1 MAQFNFDASQV
12 VPQQSSGP
20 LPAGVYLAHI
30 VESDVQPLKSGNGE
44 GLKLTFEVIDG
55 QFKGRKVYENLNIR
69 HTSEDTQ
76 RIAQSQLSALCH
88 AVNVIKL
95 MDTAALHFKPVRIN
109 VTVREAVG
117 QYKAS
122 NNIKGYEAVGGGISA
137 PAAAPTAPQAPT
149 PVAEAP
155 AWPTAEQEAAK
166 SKTPAW
172 AKKG

>member
-1 MAQFNFDASQV
+1 MAQFNFDASTV
-12 VPQQSSGP
+12 APQASTGP
-20 LPAGVYLAHI
+20 LPAGTYLAHI
-30 VESDVQPLKSGNGE
+30 TESDVQPLKSGNGE
-44 GLKLTFEVIDG
+44 GLKLTFEVIEG
-55 QFKGRKVYENLNIR
+55 QFKGRKVWENLNIR

-109 VTVREAVG
+109 VTVREAQG

-122 NNIKGYEAVGGGISA
+122 NNIKGYESAGASFSA
-137 PAAAPTAPQAPT
+137 PAAAPAP
-149 PVAEAP
+149 AESP

-166 SKTPAW
+166 SKAPAW
-172 AKKG
+172 ARK

>member
-12 VPQQSSGP
+12 APQQSSGP

-55 QFKGRKVYENLNIR
+55 QHKGRKVYENLNIR

-122 NNIKGYEAVGGGISA
+122 NNIKGYEAAGGGISA
-137 PAAAPTAPQAPT
+137 PATAPT
-149 PVAEAP
+149 PAPVAETP

-166 SKTPAW
+166 SKAPAW
-172 AKKG
+172 ARK

>member
-12 VPQQSSGP
+12 APQQSSGP

-44 GLKLTFEVIDG
+44 GLKLTFEIIDG

-122 NNIKGYEAVGGGISA
+122 NNIKGYEAAGGGISA
-137 PAAAPTAPQAPT
+137 PATAPTPA

-166 SKTPAW
+166 SKAPAW
-172 AKKG
+172 ARK

>member
-12 VPQQSSGP
+12 APQQSSGP

-44 GLKLTFEVIDG
+44 GLKLTFEIIDG
-55 QFKGRKVYENLNIR
+55 QHKGRKVYENLNIR

-137 PAAAPTAPQAPT
+137 QATAPTPA

-166 SKTPAW
+166 SKAPAW
-172 AKKG
+172 ARK

>member
-12 VPQQSSGP
+12 APQQSVGP
-20 LPAGVYLAHI
+20 LPAGTYLAHI
-30 VESDVQPLKSGNGE
+30 IESDVQPLKSGNGE
-44 GLKLTFEVIDG
+44 GLKLTFEIIDG

-76 RIAQSQLSALCH
+76 RIAQSHLSALCH

-122 NNIKGYEAVGGGISA
+122 NNIKGYEAAGGGISA
-137 PAAAPTAPQAPT
+137 PATAPT
-149 PVAEAP
+149 PAPVAETP
-155 AWPTAEQEAAK
+155 AWPTPEQEAAK
-166 SKTPAW
+166 SKAPAW
-172 AKKG
+172 ARK

>member
-12 VPQQSSGP
+12 APQQSSGP

-30 VESDVQPLKSGNGE
+30 VESDVRPLNSGNGE
-44 GLKLTFEVIDG
+44 GLKLTFEIIDG
-55 QFKGRKVYENLNIR
+55 QFKGRKVWENLNIR

-122 NNIKGYEAVGGGISA
+122 NNIKGYEAVGAGISA
-137 PAAAPTAPQAPT
+137 PATAPTPA

-166 SKTPAW
+166 SKAPAW
-172 AKKG
+172 ARK

>member
-12 VPQQSSGP
+12 APQQSSAP
-20 LPAGVYLAHI
+20 LPAGDYLAHI
-30 VESDVQPLKSGNGE
+30 TDSDVQPLKSGNGK

-55 QFKGRKVYENLNIR
+55 QYKGRKVWENLNIQ

-122 NNIKGYEAVGGGISA
+122 NNIKGYEAAGGGIGA
-137 PAAAPTAPQAPT
+137 PAAAPTPT
-149 PVAEAP
+149 PVAETP

>member
-12 VPQQSSGP
+12 APQQSSGP

-122 NNIKGYEAVGGGISA
+122 NNIKGYEAAGGGISA
-137 PAAAPTAPQAPT
+137 PATAPT
-149 PVAEAP
+149 PAPVAETP

-166 SKTPAW
+166 SKAPAW
-172 AKKG
+172 ARK

>member
-12 VPQQSSGP
+12 APQQSSGP

-55 QFKGRKVYENLNIR
+55 QFKGRKVWENLNIR

-122 NNIKGYEAVGGGISA
+122 NNIKGYEAAGGGISA
-137 PAAAPTAPQAPT
+137 PATAPTPA

-166 SKTPAW
+166 SKAPAW
-172 AKKG
+172 ARK

>member
-12 VPQQSSGP
+12 APQASTGP

-55 QFKGRKVYENLNIR
+55 QFKGRKIWENLNIR
-69 HTSEDTQ
+69 HANEDTQ

-95 MDTAALHFKPVRIN
+95 MDTAALHFKPVRIS
-109 VTVREAVG
+109 VTVREAQG
-117 QYKAS
+117 QYKAN
-122 NNIKGYEAVGGGISA
+122 NNIKGYEAAGSA
-137 PAAAPTAPQAPT
+137 PATAPTPAPT
-149 PVAEAP
+149 PVADSP
-155 AWPTAEQEAAK
+155 VWPTAEQEAAK
-166 SKTPAW
+166 SKAPAW
-172 AKKG
+172 ARK

>member
-1 MAQFNFDASQV
+1 MAQFNFDASQIA
-12 VPQQSSGP
+12 PQASTGP

-44 GLKLTFEVIDG
+44 GLKLTFEIIDG
-55 QFKGRKVYENLNIR
+55 QFKGRKVWENLNIR

-122 NNIKGYEAVGGGISA
+122 NNIKGYEAAGGGISA
-137 PAAAPTAPQAPT
+137 PATAPT
-149 PVAEAP
+149 PAPVAETP

-166 SKTPAW
+166 SKAPAW
-172 AKKG
+172 ARK

>member
-12 VPQQSSGP
+12 VPQQSTGP

-30 VESDVQPLKSGNGE
+30 VESDVQPLQSGNGE

-122 NNIKGYEAVGGGISA
+122 NNIKGYEAAGGGISA
-137 PAAAPTAPQAPT
+137 PATAPT
-149 PVAEAP
+149 PAPVAETP
-155 AWPTAEQEAAK
+155 AWPTPEQEAAK
-166 SKTPAW
+166 SKAPAW
-172 AKKG
+172 ARK

>member
-12 VPQQSSGP
+12 APQQSSGP

-55 QFKGRKVYENLNIR
+55 QHKGRKVYENLNIR
-69 HTSEDTQ
+69 HSNEDTQ

-122 NNIKGYEAVGGGISA
+122 NNIKGYEAAGGGISA
-137 PAAAPTAPQAPT
+137 PATAPT
-149 PVAEAP
+149 PAPVAETP
-155 AWPTAEQEAAK
+155 TWPTAEQEAAK
-166 SKTPAW
+166 SKAPAW
-172 AKKG
+172 ARK

>member
-12 VPQQSSGP
+12 APQQSVGP
-20 LPAGVYLAHI
+20 LPAGTYLAHI
-30 VESDVQPLKSGNGE
+30 TESDVQPLKSGNGE
-44 GLKLTFEVIDG
+44 GLKLTFEIIDG
-55 QFKGRKVYENLNIR
+55 QFKGRKVWENLNIR

-122 NNIKGYEAVGGGISA
+122 NNIKGYEAAGGGISA
-137 PAAAPTAPQAPT
+137 PVAPATAPT
-149 PVAEAP
+149 PAPVAETP

-166 SKTPAW
+166 SKAPAW
-172 AKKG
+172 ARK

>member
-1 MAQFNFDASQV
+1 
-12 VPQQSSGP
+12 
-20 LPAGVYLAHI
+20 
-30 VESDVQPLKSGNGE
+30 LKSGNGE

-137 PAAAPTAPQAPT
+137 PAAAPTAPQAPA
-149 PVAEAP
+149 PVADTP

>member
-12 VPQQSSGP
+12 APQQSVGP
-20 LPAGVYLAHI
+20 LPAGTYLAHI
-30 VESDVQPLKSGNGE
+30 IESDVQPLKSGNGE
-44 GLKLTFEVIDG
+44 GLKLTFEIIDG
-55 QFKGRKVYENLNIR
+55 QFKGRRVYENLNIR

-122 NNIKGYEAVGGGISA
+122 NNIKGYEAAGGGISA
-137 PAAAPTAPQAPT
+137 PAIAPT
-149 PVAEAP
+149 PAPVAETP
-155 AWPTAEQEAAK
+155 AWPTPEQEAAK
-166 SKTPAW
+166 SKAPAW
-172 AKKG
+172 ARK

>member
-12 VPQQSSGP
+12 APQQSSGP

-55 QFKGRKVYENLNIR
+55 QHKGRKVYENLNIR

-109 VTVREAVG
+109 VTVREAQG
-117 QYKAS
+117 IYKAS
-122 NNIKGYEAVGGGISA
+122 NNIKGYEAAGGGISA
-137 PAAAPTAPQAPT
+137 PATAPTPT

-166 SKTPAW
+166 SKAPAW
-172 AKKG
+172 ARK

>member
-12 VPQQSSGP
+12 APQQSSGP

-55 QFKGRKVYENLNIR
+55 QHKGRKVYENLNIR

-95 MDTAALHFKPVRIN
+95 MDTAALHFKPVRVN
-109 VTVREAVG
+109 VTVREAQG
-117 QYKAS
+117 IYKAS
-122 NNIKGYEAVGGGISA
+122 NNIKGYEAAGGGISA
-137 PAAAPTAPQAPT
+137 PATAPTPA

-166 SKTPAW
+166 SKAPAW
-172 AKKG
+172 ARK